1 MENARRAAFLRGMN
15 DTIAAISTAF
25 GEAAIA
31 VLRLSG
37 ARAVEMADVVFR
49 SKKRAEDLPAR
60 VAQFGSIFDG
70 DRRLD
75 DVLLTVFRAPASY
88 TGEDVV
94 EISCHGGVLVS
105 RRILEVLLRAGARSA
120 EPGEFTQRAFLNR
133 KLDLTQAEAVM
144 DVISA
149 QTDLALRAA
158 NEQLEGRLGARIR
171 ELRAAVL
178 DTLAQV
184 EAYIDF
190 PDEDISPETGAALR
204 GRIERALAD
213 VGVLLA
219 TAGQGKVL
227 REGLRTVIF
236 GAPNVGKS
244 SLLNRLLGHERAI
257 VSHHPGTTRDVLEET
272 INVRGIPVR
281 LMDTAGMRDSTCEL
295 EQAGMER
302 TRQAMERADLVLHV
316 VDASS
321 NAATWSGQS
330 EASAQTRDDAD
341 VLPRMTRMGM
351 GEPDESGAPSE
362 NIRGIREIRG
372 SSPASSASRHD
383 IIVLNKCDLGI
394 HASWAEHGGVAVSA
408 LTGEGFEKLCD
419 AIVDAALGGA
429 AKGDW
434 SVAINARHQACVEQ
448 ARDFLH
454 AALGAFDQALS
465 PEFIAEELRA
475 AMDVIGDIVGRADTE
490 ELLGVIFGQFC
501 IGK

>member
-1 MENARRAAFLRGMN
+1 MN

-37 ARAVEMADVVFR
+37 ARAVEIARAVFR
-49 SKKRAEDLPAR
+49 GKKCAAELTPLPSRIAH
-60 VAQFGSIFDG
+60 FGSIFDG
-70 DRRLD
+70 EQRLD

-88 TGEDVV
+88 TGEDVA

-204 GRIERALAD
+204 GRIEGALAD
-213 VGVLLA
+213 VAALLA
-219 TAGQGKVL
+219 KAGQGRVL

-236 GAPNVGKS
+236 GAPNVGTS
-244 SLLNRLLGHERAI
+244 SLLNRLLGYERAI

-281 LMDTAGMRDSTCEL
+281 LTDTAGIRDSTDEL

-316 VDASS
+316 VDASGD
-321 NAATWSGQS
+321 AAMWSRQS
-330 EASAQTRDDAD
+330 GTSAKPQDDAD
-341 VLPRMTRMGM
+341 FSPRMKRTGTDEAGVLPEG
-351 GEPDESGAPSE
+351 
-362 NIRGIREIRG
+362 IREIREIRG
-372 SSPASSASRHD
+372 SSSSPSASPCH
-383 IIVLNKCDLGI
+383 IIVLNKCDLGV
-394 HASWAEHGGVAVSA
+394 HASWASRGGVAVSA
-408 LTGEGFEKLCD
+408 LTGEGFEKMLD

-429 AKGDW
+429 AHRDW
-434 SVAINARHQACVEQ
+434 SVAINARHQACLET
-448 ARDFLH
+448 ARDFLR
-454 AALGAFDQALS
+454 AAMGAFDQSLS
-465 PEFIAEELRA
+465 PDFIAEDLRA
-475 AMDVIGDIVGRADTE
+475 AMDAIGDIVGRADTE